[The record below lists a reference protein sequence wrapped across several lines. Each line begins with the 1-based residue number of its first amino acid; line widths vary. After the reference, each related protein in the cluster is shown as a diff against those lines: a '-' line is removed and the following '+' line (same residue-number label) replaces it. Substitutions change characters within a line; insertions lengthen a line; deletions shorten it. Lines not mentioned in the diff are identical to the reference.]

1 MHKNPN
7 KVSKNL
13 GSPRTGNVPTRT
25 PQTKTQQLLRK
36 VEGNYFRPRNLTC
49 CVGISNPF
57 PLCSCS
63 ATCSSY
69 KMFRFNSPPS
79 RCRSEQT
86 PVNRG
91 NKGNTLFE
99 RKFLQQTVPRS
110 KKGGNLPSSDR
121 PQPAQQVRRE
131 LPFSN
136 GEHFLAEDTSK
147 KGRLYDMH
155 RPKGCISLSVHV
167 HKSSQKYLC
176 FQWRN
181 NSYTFQG
188 LPFGLNT
195 APRVFTKLIK
205 PIAAYLRKR
214 GIRIIVYLDDFLILG
229 SSIKESKALN

>member
-13 GSPRTGNVPTRT
+13 GSPRTGNVQTRT

-69 KMFRFNSPPS
+69 KMFRFNSSPS
-79 RCRSEQT
+79 RCRSEKT

-91 NKGNTLFE
+91 NKGNTLFK
-99 RKFLQQTVPRS
+99 RKFLQQTVPCP

-121 PQPAQQVRRE
+121 PQLAQQ
-131 LPFSN
+131 
-136 GEHFLAEDTSK
+136 
-147 KGRLYDMH
+147 
-155 RPKGCISLSVHV
+155 SLSQTQV
-167 HKSSQKYLC
+167 KYHC
-176 FQWRN
+176 MPSHGQHY
-181 NSYTFQG
+181 SCC
-188 LPFGLNT
+188 
-195 APRVFTKLIK
+195 PRKQQ
-205 PIAAYLRKR
+205 R
-214 GIRIIVYLDDFLILG
+214 GNLFPSASPPDSRTIGVVP
-229 SSIKESKALN
+229 SKNQF